1 MTATIGRSS
10 WVGKGQLESWLVGT
24 TGAVSAE
31 EFVLA
36 VLRDIYTTEAELSHW
51 LAKPR
56 QELHGRRARDLLRT
70 HRSNEVELLAVREW
84 NSQAISI
91 ERH

>member
-1 MTATIGRSS
+1 MQATIGRSS
-10 WVGKGQLESWLVGT
+10 WVGKGQLESWLVGPA
-24 TGAVSAE
+24 GSASAE

-36 VLRDIYTTEAELSHW
+36 VLHDIYGTETEIAHW
-51 LAKPR
+51 LGKPR
-56 QELHGRRARDLLRT
+56 QELHGRSARDLLRT
-70 HRSNEVELLAVREW
+70 HRSNEVELLVVREW